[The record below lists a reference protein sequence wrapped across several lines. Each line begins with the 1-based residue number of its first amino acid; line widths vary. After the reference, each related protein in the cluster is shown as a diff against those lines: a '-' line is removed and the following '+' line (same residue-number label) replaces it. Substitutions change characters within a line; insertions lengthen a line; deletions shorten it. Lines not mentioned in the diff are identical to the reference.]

1 MKKKLIS
8 SMFLFGIIVTSFSN
22 YLVLGLNAAEMD
34 ERIEYVAKNSFKF
47 WNAEPGVEYKK
58 DEIVILGLEKKK
70 VIQNFTANG
79 DDNWWNAPSLF
90 ELVEVSTP
98 ENDVIEIEV
107 VVGTLSNED
116 ILSMYIDE
124 ENDVTL
130 ADVDNKVVIKNIS
143 EDELSNEYQR
153 GYSISSYFKF
163 AGWVNNEEG
172 LTLSLDPTAYVRNS
186 TTGLN
191 DGWNALKNTRS
202 GFGAQPNFYR
212 NISKINDQYACH
224 YHAWGG
230 IARSKP
236 RWNLDLWRP
245 DVGYAAVVRAN
256 CNP

>member
-1 MKKKLIS
+1 MRIPR
-8 SMFLFGIIVTSFSN
+8 FII
-22 YLVLGLNAAEMD
+22 D
-34 ERIEYVAKNSFKF
+34 KYVK
-47 WNAEPGVEYKK
+47 
-58 DEIVILGLEKKK
+58 
-70 VIQNFTANG
+70 
-79 DDNWWNAPSLF
+79 
-90 ELVEVSTP
+90 
-98 ENDVIEIEV
+98 
-107 VVGTLSNED
+107 LSNLHVVRFVHIDTEKSD
-116 ILSMYIDE
+116 SYRTHWPFLRDRRIDSYHPITKRYIDE